1 MPSFKSR
8 ILFVL
13 ALLVVIFDVGF
24 FAFSIKI
31 FAEKIENSVDAF
43 VGVVLPTTLELLG
56 VFAEDTLEHVRSDH
70 TRIHI
75 PHFIHCFRISQ
86 NKTAISA
93 QSVFLY
99 LFTYKFEVS
108 VEEEFG

>member
-8 ILFVL
+8 FLFVL
-13 ALLVVIFDVGF
+13 ALLVVIFDVWF

-31 FAEKIENSVDAF
+31 FAKKIENGVDAF

-56 VFAEDTLEHVRSDH
+56 IFTENALEHVRSDH

-86 NKTAISA
+86 NKTAVSA
-93 QSVFLY
+93 QSVFLF
-99 LFTYKFEVS
+99 LFYYKFEVF
-108 VEEEFG
+108 V

>member
-8 ILFVL
+8 FLFVL
-13 ALLVVIFDVGF
+13 ALLVVIFDVWF

-31 FAEKIENSVDAF
+31 FAEKIENGVDAF
-43 VGVVLPTTLELLG
+43 VRVVLPTTLELLG
-56 VFAEDTLEHVRSDH
+56 IFAEDALEHVRSDH

-86 NKTAISA
+86 NKTAVSA
-93 QSVFLY
+93 QSVFLF
-99 LFTYKFEVS
+99 LFYDKFEVF
-108 VEEEFG
+108 V

>member
-8 ILFVL
+8 FLFVL
-13 ALLVVIFDVGF
+13 ALLVVIFDVWF

-31 FAEKIENSVDAF
+31 FAEKIENGVDAF

-86 NKTAISA
+86 NKTAVSA
-93 QSVFLY
+93 QSVFLFFFY
-99 LFTYKFEVS
+99 YKFEVF
-108 VEEEFG
+108 V